1 VRLHQHTVDL
11 ALQVAVCCGAV
22 SACGDGV
29 CADKVAL
36 AAAIDACYADGDS
49 SCTSAG
55 IAGWDVSA
63 VADMSGLFN
72 GKTHFNRDLSGW
84 NVGSVT
90 SLNYTSSL

>member
-1 VRLHQHTVDL
+1 MQ
-11 ALQVAVCCGAV
+11 AAVCCGAV
-22 SACGDGV
+22 SACSDGV
-29 CADKVAL
+29 CADGVAL
-36 AAAIDACYADGDS
+36 AAAVDACHADGDS